1 MPVAF
6 GRDGSE
12 LELQVFDL
20 QNRKMREALRS
31 IIETSGDADAVCIAE
46 NALREAEEI
55 GRKLNGE

>member
-20 QNRKMREALRS
+20 QNRRMRDALRN
-31 IIETSGDADAVCIAE
+31 IVEKSGDADAVRIAE
-46 NALREAEEI
+46 EALREAEEI
-55 GRKLNGE
+55 GRKLSGE